1 MGPVIR
7 RLDDQLVNRIAA
19 GEVVERPASVVKELV
34 ENALDA
40 GARRI
45 RVELEE
51 GGKTRIRVLDDGMGV
66 PADQLPLVFERHAT
80 SKIHRPEDLDAITS
94 LGFRGEALP
103 SIGAVARVRFRSRLR
118 GTAEGAVITWEGGR
132 FQALAPA
139 GGPEGT
145 EVEVRDLFFNTPA
158 RLRFLKTTAT
168 ERRRA
173 VAVVTEMALAYPE
186 VAFELW
192 VEGRESLRTSGDGDP
207 REAVAAVFGRE
218 RARRLIELEA
228 DGAGITLSGFLGPP
242 DMARRDRSGQHLF
255 INRRWVHSSPLG
267 AAVER
272 GYEGLLMTR
281 QYPVFILHVGLDP
294 AEVDVNVHPAKTE
307 VRLRRE
313 RELFGLVVRAVRERL
328 AGANLGRRLVRVE
341 WEGEAGA
348 GQGLDGGRPDR
359 ASLYETG
366 RLFPGEVRDVAP
378 AVGATEGW
386 RRAAPG
392 PEVAAAAGV
401 DEVALPATLAVPEPG
416 GEREAGA
423 AGAGKELPPDETQA
437 FRRLLRTCRVLGQLG
452 RTYLVAEADD
462 GLWLIDQHAAHE
474 RILFDRLRRAGSEP
488 PVQQP
493 LLVPIPLE
501 LGPERFELFWESR
514 EELAQLGFGLE
525 PFGRH
530 SLRVTALPVHLAGL
544 ADGGRLEAAVDELLE
559 LWQREGRRQPD
570 RVLALLACKA
580 AVKAGDA
587 LTQEQMD
594 RLLQDLAATD
604 VPFTCPHGRPTA
616 LSHPWS
622 DLERRFGR
630 RG

>member
-1 MGPVIR
+1 M
-7 RLDDQLVNRIAA
+7 
-19 GEVVERPASVVKELV
+19 
-34 ENALDA
+34 
-40 GARRI
+40 
-45 RVELEE
+45 
-51 GGKTRIRVLDDGMGV
+51 
-66 PADQLPLVFERHAT
+66 
-80 SKIHRPEDLDAITS
+80 
-94 LGFRGEALP
+94 
-103 SIGAVARVRFRSRLR
+103 
-118 GTAEGAVITWEGGR
+118 
-132 FQALAPA
+132 
-139 GGPEGT
+139 
-145 EVEVRDLFFNTPA
+145 
-158 RLRFLKTTAT
+158 
-168 ERRRA
+168 
-173 VAVVTEMALAYPE
+173 
-186 VAFELW
+186 
-192 VEGRESLRTSGDGDP
+192 
-207 REAVAAVFGRE
+207 
-218 RARRLIELEA
+218 
-228 DGAGITLSGFLGPP
+228 
-242 DMARRDRSGQHLF
+242 
-255 INRRWVHSSPLG
+255 
-267 AAVER
+267 
-272 GYEGLLMTR
+272 
-281 QYPVFILHVGLDP
+281 
-294 AEVDVNVHPAKTE
+294 
-307 VRLRRE
+307 
-313 RELFGLVVRAVRERL
+313 
-328 AGANLGRRLVRVE
+328 
-341 WEGEAGA
+341 
-348 GQGLDGGRPDR
+348 
-359 ASLYETG
+359 
-366 RLFPGEVRDVAP
+366 
-378 AVGATEGW
+378 
-386 RRAAPG
+386 
-392 PEVAAAAGV
+392 
-401 DEVALPATLAVPEPG
+401 
-416 GEREAGA
+416 
-423 AGAGKELPPDETQA
+423 
-437 FRRLLRTCRVLGQLG
+437 LGQLG